1 VTREAGGALSVA
13 SRRLPDDHGSHG
25 SGEYNV
31 AGGQGSW
38 TGGTLTG
45 REALKPKHLARA
57 VFHPAWIPEAL
68 DPAVERLKRARL
80 IAGTVAAVGVYT
92 FVEGG
97 FAFDEVL
104 ENMLTASAVLLFITP
119 LTVAVMLFVW
129 RRGGRVR
136 ALKQPL
142 LNSLKLLLAFVGT
155 VVGTVL
161 VWRAAAATGLFVL
174 LLCPVA
180 IWLSAVVIR
189 GAVHVSGN
197 FFGTAG
203 VHRCLPPLL
212 ATVTSW
218 LMALPDLVTGDL
230 HGLGFAMGIV
240 FILGAPVTVTG
251 IALLEAK
258 RLRDRYGIRLGA
270 HPATLPPPLPHTP
283 PMPAAPP
290 PYPPGGPAPGGVPPQ
305 APQGSPYGRPY
316 GRPHAPYGHP
326 QPSFP
331 PGAPNPYTVGGGN
344 PYAPSPGPNGFTP
357 RR

>member
-1 VTREAGGALSVA
+1 M
-13 SRRLPDDHGSHG
+13 
-25 SGEYNV
+25 

-38 TGGTLTG
+38 TGGTLRG

-57 VFHPAWIPEAL
+57 VFHPAWIPPAL

-97 FAFDEVL
+97 FAFSEVL

-119 LTVAVMLFVW
+119 LTVGVMVYVW
-129 RRGGRVR
+129 RRGGPVR
-136 ALKQPL
+136 ALRQPL

-161 VWRAAAATGLFVL
+161 VWRAAAATGLLVL
-174 LLCPVA
+174 VLCPVA

-189 GAVHVSGN
+189 GGVHVSGN

-212 ATVTSW
+212 ATVTTW

-230 HGLGFAMGIV
+230 HGLGLAMGV
-240 FILGAPVTVTG
+240 FFILGAPVTVTG

-270 HPATLPPPLPHTP
+270 HPATLPLMPHTP
-283 PMPAAPP
+283 PMPPAPP
-290 PYPPGGPAPGGVPPQ
+290 SYPPGGPAPGRVPPQ
-305 APQGSPYGRPY
+305 APRGNPYGQPY
-316 GRPHAPYGHP
+316 GPPHAPQGGHP
-326 QPSFP
+326 SYP
-331 PGAPNPYTVGGGN
+331 PGAPNPYAPGAPSPYASGGGN
-344 PYAPSPGPNGFTP
+344 PYAPGGGNPHAPGRGNPYAPPPGPNGFTP